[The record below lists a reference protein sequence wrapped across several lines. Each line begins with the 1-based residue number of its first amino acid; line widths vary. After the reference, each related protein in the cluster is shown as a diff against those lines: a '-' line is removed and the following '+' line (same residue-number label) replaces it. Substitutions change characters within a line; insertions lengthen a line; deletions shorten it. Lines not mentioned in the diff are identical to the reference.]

1 MTDQATM
8 AKIKSAQQRMW
19 SEGDFAQLA
28 TGLVIVGEMLCE
40 AVDVLPG
47 EQVLD
52 VACGSGTATLAAA
65 RRFADV
71 TGVDYVPALLERGRE
86 RAAAERLNVAWVQG
100 DAEALP
106 LEDGSFD
113 VVLTTFGSMFAPDH
127 TQAARELLR
136 VCRPGGRI
144 GMANWTPDGVMGQLL
159 RTITRHAPPPAEL
172 DPPGLWGV
180 EQYLQKLLGSGVTS
194 LHAKPI
200 DFVLRF
206 RSVEHWLAA
215 FHENFGPLKTAC
227 ARLDTDGQQ
236 ALCQDLTDL
245 MTRHNG
251 AGDAALVVPLR
262 YLQVVAHRSNQMA

>member
-8 AKIKSAQQRMW
+8 VKIKNAQQQMW
-19 SEGDFAQLA
+19 STGDFAELA
-28 TGLVIVGEMLCE
+28 TGLVIVGELLCE

-47 EQVLD
+47 ERVLD

-65 RRFADV
+65 RRFAEV
-71 TGVDYVPALLERGRE
+71 TGVDYVPELLERGRG
-86 RAAAERLNVAWVQG
+86 RAAAERLDIAWVQG

-106 LEDGSFD
+106 FDDGSFD

-127 TQAARELLR
+127 AQAAHELLR

-144 GMANWTPDGVMGQLL
+144 GMANWTPDGVMGQLFA
-159 RTITRHAPPPAEL
+159 TITKHAPPPAEL

-180 EQYLQKLLGSGVTS
+180 EQYLQKLLVGVAS
-194 LHAKPI
+194 LHATPI

-206 RSVEHWLAA
+206 RSVEHWLAV
-215 FHENFGPLKTAC
+215 FHENFGPLKTAHT
-227 ARLDTDGQQ
+227 RLDAAGQQ
-236 ALCQDLTDL
+236 ALSQELTEL
-245 MTRHNG
+245 MTRHNR

-262 YLQVVAHRSNQMA
+262 YLQVVAQRSKKIA